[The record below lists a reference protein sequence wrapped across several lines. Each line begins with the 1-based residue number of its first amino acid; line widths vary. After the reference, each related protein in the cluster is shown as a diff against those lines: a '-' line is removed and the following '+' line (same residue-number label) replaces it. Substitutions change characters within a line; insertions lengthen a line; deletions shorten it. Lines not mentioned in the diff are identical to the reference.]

1 MKNPHA
7 ENRRVRHPTREMCE
21 EELRIGDFTEDGGAS
36 GAGGGG
42 EVGWAAVKGFVG
54 EEGEGVGF
62 FGLFGDAEFF
72 GGEEFDGSQ
81 GGFQLAH
88 QERVA
93 CAAAGDD

>member
-1 MKNPHA
+1 M
-7 ENRRVRHPTREMCE
+7 
-21 EELRIGDFTEDGGAS
+21 

-42 EVGWAAVKGFVG
+42 EIGGAVVEGFVG
-54 EEGEGVGF
+54 KEGEGVGF
-62 FGLFGDAEFF
+62 FGLFGDVEFF
-72 GGEEFDGSQ
+72 GCEEFDRGQ